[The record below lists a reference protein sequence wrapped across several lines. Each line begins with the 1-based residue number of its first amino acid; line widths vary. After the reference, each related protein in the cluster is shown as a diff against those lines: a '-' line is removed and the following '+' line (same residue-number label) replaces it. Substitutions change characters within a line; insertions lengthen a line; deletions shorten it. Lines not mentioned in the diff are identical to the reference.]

1 MQRKIRTMLLMSFI
15 TAFLSLAI
23 SSTATGQAIDFVA
36 TSQPIRV
43 VSSNDCET
51 QLRTALERLDKT
63 LDAFEKSQKAL
74 GFAMD
79 EIEARQRLDA
89 LKDQIIAVKD
99 IIIANQDELIKR
111 LQKNKT
117 GFLSRLKSI
126 LKTAE
131 KIALLG
137 IGVYIGGRG
146 L

>member
-1 MQRKIRTMLLMSFI
+1 MSFI
-15 TAFLSLAI
+15 IAFFGLVTV
-23 SSTATGQAIDFVA
+23 STATGQAIDFVA
-36 TSQPIRV
+36 TSPTTRAA
-43 VSSNDCET
+43 SSNDCES

-79 EIEARQRLDA
+79 EIDARKRLDA

-111 LQKNKT
+111 LQKNKK
-117 GFLSRLKSI
+117 GFMERLKSI
-126 LKTAE
+126 LNTAQ
-131 KIALLG
+131 KIALIG
-137 IGVYIGGRG
+137 IGVYVGRG